1 MPWVRYGVQ
10 EKRRRNLLAKNKYSA
25 KADWC
30 FDCEPPRY
38 HRSRAERE
46 RAHQLVLMQKAGIIA
61 ELQHEPMWSLS
72 QIPKI
77 TYKADFQYV
86 TQTQE
91 GQVVI
96 VEDVKGILTRE
107 QRVKLAWLKEKH
119 GVDVTLIRTGRRH
132 ER

>member
-1 MPWVRYGVQ
+1 
-10 EKRRRNLLAKNKYSA
+10 LAKNKYSA
-25 KADWC
+25 KPDWC

-38 HRSRAERE
+38 HRSRAEGD

-107 QRVKLAWLKEKH
+107 TRVKLAWLKEKH
-119 GVDVTLIRTGRRH
+119 GVDVTLIRTGRQH